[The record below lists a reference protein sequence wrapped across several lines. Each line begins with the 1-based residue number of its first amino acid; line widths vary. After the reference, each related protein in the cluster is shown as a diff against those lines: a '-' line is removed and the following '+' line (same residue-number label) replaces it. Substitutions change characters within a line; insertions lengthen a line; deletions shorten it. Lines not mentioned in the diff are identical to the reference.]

1 MVITILKGLELT
13 CYMRESCT
21 AADVGHVNHFVGLVM
36 SESHHLPT
44 CDYIPIFS
52 EWASCMLK
60 KTKKLR
66 AKKKRSSVV
75 AHKDNIS
82 ILVPSSNDLVPMYH
96 RTSALDHYR
105 RSTADNAYTTRGC
118 SPEADN

>member
-1 MVITILKGLELT
+1 MGVVHAEKDEEI
-13 CYMRESCT
+13 ESQE
-21 AADVGHVNHFVGLVM
+21 N
-36 SESHHLPT
+36 
-44 CDYIPIFS
+44 
-52 EWASCMLK
+52 
-60 KTKKLR
+60 
-66 AKKKRSSVV
+66 KRSSVV

-105 RSTADNAYTTRGC
+105 RSTADTAYTTRGC